1 MPTDK
6 PKMTIV
12 FSNDGYGR
20 LIDNILREK
29 VKVSPTDNR
38 LA

>member
-29 VKVSPTDNR
+29 AKVNGTNR
-38 LA
+38 SA